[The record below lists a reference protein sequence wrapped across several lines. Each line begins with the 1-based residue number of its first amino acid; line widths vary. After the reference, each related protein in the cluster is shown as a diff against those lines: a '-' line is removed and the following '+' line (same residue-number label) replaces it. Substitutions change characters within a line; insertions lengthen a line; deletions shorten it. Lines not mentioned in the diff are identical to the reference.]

1 MFRKRKPEPQARQT
15 AKPTVKLTAA
25 EKREI
30 SRILETARGDGKPHS
45 AQDTIP
51 FRQMYPDGLCR
62 LDDTTWSRCLEFE
75 DVNYQLAKPD
85 DQTAIFEAL
94 CDMYNAHDASIGME
108 LSLVCRKVNK
118 ADFRKR
124 IEIAAQEDKFDT
136 VRALYTDMLRGQLE
150 HGNNGMVKTKFLVLT
165 IEAKNSKEAKA
176 RFSRIMLDALNYFKA
191 MGALAKV
198 LDGKEW
204 LEMLHGILHQDGERF
219 AFEWSWLAPSG
230 LSVQDFIAPSSFRF
244 GEARKFTMADKFCAV
259 SFLQISAPEM
269 DDRMLTE
276 LLDTDSG
283 LLVSLHIRS
292 MDQNEAIKTVKRK
305 ITDIDSMK
313 IDAQKKAVREGFD
326 MDIIPTDLATY
337 AGEAKNIL
345 RDLQSRNER
354 MFLMTFLV
362 VNFADSKQKLENDL
376 LRAASVAQ
384 KYNCSLVRLDFQQE
398 DGFVSALPLG
408 VNQIR
413 IERGLTTSAVAIFV
427 PFISQELFQSGEAL
441 YYGLNATSGNMILA
455 DRKQLKTPNGLILG
469 TPGSGKSFS
478 AKREILNVFLV
489 TKDDIIICDP
499 EAEYF
504 PLVHR
509 LGGQVIKISPT
520 SSQYVNPMD
529 MSLNYSEDDNP
540 LALKSDFILSFCE
553 LAAGGRNG
561 LEPVEKT
568 VIDRA
573 VRVVYRPYL
582 ADPKPENVPVLGDLY
597 DEIRRQ
603 PEPEAQRIAAAL
615 ELYVHGSLNVFNHRT
630 NVDINNRLVC
640 FDIKEL
646 GKQLKN
652 LGMLVIQDQVWN
664 RVTVNRSEGKS
675 TRYYVDEFHLLLRG
689 EVGAWSVEIWK
700 RFRKWGGIPT
710 GITQNIKDLLASPE
724 IENIFENSDFI
735 YLLNQASGDRK
746 ILCER
751 LNISTQQAAHIS
763 NAGPGEGLIFF
774 GNVILPFVDDFPKD
788 NELYSIMTTK
798 LGETGK
804 GGAVHE

>member
-1 MFRKRKPEPQARQT
+1 MFRKRKPEPQARQA
-15 AKPTVKLTAA
+15 AKPAVKLTAA

-30 SRILETARGDGKPHS
+30 SSILETARGDGKVHS
-45 AQDTIP
+45 AQDTLP
-51 FRQMYPDGLCR
+51 FRQMYPDGLCK
-62 LDDTTWSRCLEFE
+62 LDDHTWSKCIEFE

-94 CDMYNAHDASIGME
+94 CDMYNAHDASIGMQ
-108 LSLVCRKVNK
+108 LSLVSRRMNRE
-118 ADFRKR
+118 DFVKR
-124 IEIAAQEDKFDT
+124 IEIAAQGDHFDHI
-136 VRALYTDMLRGQLE
+136 RELYTQMLRKQLE
-150 HGNNGMVKTKFLVLT
+150 RGNNGLIKTKYLTLT
-165 IEAKNSKEAKA
+165 IKARDSKTARA
-176 RFSRIMLDALNYFKA
+176 RFSRIVMDALNHFKV
-191 MGALAKV
+191 MGALAKE
-198 LDGKEW
+198 LGGKEW
-204 LEMLHGILHQDGERF
+204 LEMLHGILHPDGERF
-219 AFEWSWLAPSG
+219 AFEWNWLAPSG

-244 GEARKFTMADKFCAV
+244 GEARKFTMADKSCAV

-408 VNQIR
+408 VNR
-413 IERGLTTSAVAIFV
+413 IKIQRGLTTSAVAVFV
-427 PFISQELFQSGEAL
+427 PFTTQEIFHGGEAL

-455 DRKQLKTPNGLILG
+455 DRKKLKTPNGMILG

-478 AKREILNVFLV
+478 AKRSIVGVFLN
-489 TKDDIIICDP
+489 TKDDILICDP

-504 PLVHR
+504 PLVNR
-509 LGGQVIKISPT
+509 
-520 SSQYVNPMD
+520 
-529 MSLNYSEDDNP
+529 
-540 LALKSDFILSFCE
+540 
-553 LAAGGRNG
+553 

-573 VRVVYRPYL
+573 VRIVYRPYI
-582 ADPKPENVPVLGDLY
+582 ADPRPENMPLLEDLY
-597 DEIRRQ
+597 NEIKRQ

-630 NVDINNRLVC
+630 NVDINNRIVC

-646 GKQLKN
+646 GKQLKS

-664 RVTVNRSEGKS
+664 RVSQNRDQGKS
-675 TRYYVDEFHLLLRG
+675 TWYFVDEFHLLLRG
-689 EVGAWSVEIWK
+689 EVGTWSVEIWK

-710 GITQNIKDLLASPE
+710 GITQNIKDLLSSPE
-724 IENIFENSDFI
+724 IENIFENSDFV

-746 ILCER
+746 ILSER
-751 LNISTQQAAHIS
+751 LNISNQQAAHIS

-804 GGAVHE
+804 GENEHE